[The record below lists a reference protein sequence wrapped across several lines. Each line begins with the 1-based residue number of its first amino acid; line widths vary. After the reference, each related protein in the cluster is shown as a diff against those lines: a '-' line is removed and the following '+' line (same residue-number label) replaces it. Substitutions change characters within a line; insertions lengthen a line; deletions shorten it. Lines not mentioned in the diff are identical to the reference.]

1 MDAKEGEQRDKR
13 VTDVLEED
21 ACAVKYEEVLKQGK
35 DTFEDSEL
43 YRRLVLRF
51 ALYRAFKR
59 IADVPTEENGKKIK
73 KDFKEARQANAF
85 SKRRIW
91 VIVPIVVVIV
101 ITVTVMMELKTK

>member
-1 MDAKEGEQRDKR
+1 M
-13 VTDVLEED
+13 L
-21 ACAVKYEEVLKQGK
+21 AVKYEEVLKQGK
-35 DTFEDSEL
+35 DTFENSEL

-73 KDFKEARQANAF
+73 KDFKEARATAS